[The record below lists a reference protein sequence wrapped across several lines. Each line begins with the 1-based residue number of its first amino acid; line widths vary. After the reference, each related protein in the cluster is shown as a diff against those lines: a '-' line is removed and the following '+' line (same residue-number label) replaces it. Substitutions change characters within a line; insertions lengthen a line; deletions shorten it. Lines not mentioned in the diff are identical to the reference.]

1 MRPAHAVV
9 LTTSLL
15 LTACSGMTMRV
26 KPAGTIEQRIQ
37 HVVLVE
43 LDDPSRASEMM
54 QDMREAFEAI
64 PVLAGWQAG
73 PKVDTGRPQ
82 VQAWY
87 TVGIV
92 TEFDTV
98 EDYRAYLEHPRHK
111 ALVEK
116 WKPRWKRSEMF
127 DFGSVGA
134 TAGGN

>member
-1 MRPAHAVV
+1 MRSLRLPALAALALALCGCTRMH
-9 LTTSLL
+9 
-15 LTACSGMTMRV
+15 V
-26 KPAGTIEQRIQ
+26 KPAGGPERRIQ

-43 LDDPSRASEMM
+43 LDDPARASEMM
-54 QDMREAFEAI
+54 QDMRDSFEAI
-64 PVLAGWQAG
+64 PMLAGWQAG

-87 TVGIV
+87 TVGMV

-127 DFGSVGA
+127 DFGSPAAMPGA
-134 TAGGN
+134 N